1 MRAAF
6 LQPDLRRNAT
16 RCGLIITDGVENFK
30 CFFCKTAKN
39 RHLILADADFYLL
52 FYLTYSIT
60 TRRLGSTPVEW
71 VVMFSMSCRAA
82 WITWRS

>member
-16 RCGLIITDGVENFK
+16 RCTFIIADEVENFK
-30 CFFCKTAKN
+30 CFFGETAKN
-39 RHLILADADFYLL
+39 RRPKTGTDLRILS
-52 FYLTYSIT
+52 YLTYSIT

-71 VVMFSMSCRAA
+71 VVMFSMS
-82 WITWRS
+82 